1 MNNSTIYVGMDVH
14 KESFTLCS
22 FQIGDKD
29 ASNIVKVAA
38 DYNNILRYFE
48 KIRTLYGR
56 DINIVCGYEAGCHG
70 FSLYNQLKVYGTDC
84 VMLAPSTMMTQK
96 GKRIKTDK
104 RDAAVIARCLAYG
117 TYSAVHIPTKEDDE
131 VKEYIRMRDDHK
143 IALKKVKQ
151 QIMSF
156 CLRHGKS
163 YSDGSHWTQKHIKW
177 LKALDFEGIYHEIL
191 AEYLA
196 TYEQLSNKVEFFDA
210 RISELAC
217 SERYV
222 EGVKKL
228 SCFVGVKTLTALATI
243 VEIGDF
249 SRFSSAQQFAAYLGL
264 VPSEHS
270 SGDDQ
275 KRLGITKAGNSHMRR
290 LLIEA
295 AQCYGRGQIGHKSI
309 DLKQRQQGCSP
320 EVIAYADRANERLRR
335 RYYKMVLGKGKRA
348 NVAKTAIARELA
360 CFIWGMMTG
369 AIA

>member
-1 MNNSTIYVGMDVH
+1 MNNITIYVGMDVH

-29 ASNIVKVAA
+29 ASNIVKVSA
-38 DYNNILRYFE
+38 DCNNILRYFE
-48 KIRTLYGR
+48 KLRTIYGR
-56 DINIVCGYEAGCHG
+56 NISIVCGYEAGCHG
-70 FSLYNQLKVYGTDC
+70 FSLYNQLKACGIDC
-84 VMLAPSTMMTQK
+84 EILAPTTMMTQK

-104 RDAAVIARCLAYG
+104 RDAEIIAQCLAYG

-196 TYEQLSNKVEFFDA
+196 TYEQLCNKIERFDA
-210 RISELAC
+210 RIAELA
-217 SERYV
+217 SGERYA
-222 EGVKKL
+222 ESVKKL
-228 SCFVGVKTLTALATI
+228 SCFMGIKTTTALATI
-243 VEIGDF
+243 VEVGDF
-249 SRFSSAQQFAAYLGL
+249 SRFPSAQQFAAYLGL
-264 VPSEHS
+264 VPGEHS
-270 SGDDQ
+270 SGDGQ
-275 KRLGITKAGNSHMRR
+275 NRLGITKAGNSHMRR

-295 AQCYGRGQIGHKSI
+295 SQCYGRGHIGHKSAA
-309 DLKQRQQGCSP
+309 LKQRQQGCSP

-335 RYYKMVLGKGKRA
+335 RFYKMVLGNGKLH
-348 NVAKTAIARELA
+348 NVAKTAVARELA

-369 AIA
+369 DIA